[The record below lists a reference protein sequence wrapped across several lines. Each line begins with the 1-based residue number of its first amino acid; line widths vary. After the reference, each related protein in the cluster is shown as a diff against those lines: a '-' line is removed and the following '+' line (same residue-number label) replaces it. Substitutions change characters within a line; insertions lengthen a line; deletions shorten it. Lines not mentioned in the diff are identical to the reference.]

1 MFVITRENELGGG
14 LPFSFSFD
22 SAAYTIKLL
31 LKNRMHMEL
40 TPLRILLGPGLQMT
54 NESEIIAYSEL
65 RLPISFAFSFLDRN
79 NVPFVYDW
87 DKLAEEYTIE
97 NNTFSIGF
105 RYTNVLGEE
114 KHFHYVC
121 QLNTTYKFAPHLL
134 SDGST
139 SQLEID
145 LKTLEAAVFM
155 SGYWETPYEFGIDK
169 LTGHAFRQPGCT
181 LTRPPQIRR
190 MLAQFMNTLQYSIFE
205 WDTVTNE
212 CSIEIKNRTYTITLE
227 GLKF

>member
-1 MFVITRENELGGG
+1 MAVITRENEFGGM
-14 LPFSFSFD
+14 PFSFSFD

-31 LKNRMHMEL
+31 LKNRMHIEL

-54 NESEIIAYSEL
+54 EESEIIAYSEL

-87 DKLAEEYTIE
+87 DKLSEEYTIE

-105 RYTNVLGEE
+105 RYTNLLGEE
-114 KHFHYVC
+114 KHFHYVGR
-121 QLNTTYKFAPHLL
+121 LNTTYNFEPYTH

-139 SQLEID
+139 SRLEID

-155 SGYWETPYEFGIDK
+155 SEYWETPYEFEIEK
-169 LTGHAFRQPGCT
+169 LTASAFRQPSCT
-181 LTRPPQIRR
+181 LTRDSQIRR
-190 MLAQFMNTLQYSIFE
+190 VLVQFVNILPFSVFE
-205 WDTVTNE
+205 WDTVNNE
-212 CSIEIKNRTYTITLE
+212 CSVEIRNRTYTITLE

>member
-1 MFVITRENELGGG
+1 MSVITRANEFCGM
-14 LPFSFSFD
+14 PFSFSFD

-54 NESEIIAYSEL
+54 EESEIIEYSEL

-87 DKLAEEYTIE
+87 DKLAEAYTIE
-97 NNTFSIGF
+97 DNTFSIGF
-105 RYTNVLGEE
+105 RYTNILGEE
-114 KHFHYVC
+114 KHFHYVAR
-121 QLNTTYKFAPHLL
+121 LNTTYHFEPYMHG
-134 SDGST
+134 DGT
-139 SQLEID
+139 SSRLEID

-155 SGYWETPYEFGIDK
+155 SEYWETPYEFEIEK
-169 LTGHAFRQPGCT
+169 LTASAFRQPSCT
-181 LTRPPQIRR
+181 LTRPDQIRR
-190 MLAQFMNTLQYSIFE
+190 ILSQFVNILPFTIFE
-205 WDTVTNE
+205 WDTMTNE
-212 CSIEIKNRTYTITLE
+212 CSVEIKNANYMLTLE